1 MALIDNRIST
11 YIGLA
16 CKKLRQ
22 EMSTTQSDVAFD
34 LGTTRENVAKFESG
48 KNRNYMILLWYVIM
62 GLDIEKVV
70 SDYVNESERYSK
82 AE

>member
-11 YIGLA
+11 YVGLA

-22 EMSTTQSDVAFD
+22 EMTKTQSDVAFD
-34 LGTTRENVAKFESG
+34 LGTTRENIAKFESG

-70 SDYVNESERYSK
+70 SDYVNESERNLK
-82 AE
+82 PE